1 MSPETTLSLPSKES
15 LIGLPPQLRAA
26 VTARTKWLSQA
37 RPDQITPPG
46 SDWPVWLA
54 LAGRGWGKT
63 RTGAEDVAW
72 FACANPGVRIAI
84 VAPTAA
90 DARDTCVEGE
100 SGLLSVLPQVCVGN
114 GWNRSLGELVLW
126 NGSRFKLFSATEPE
140 RLRGPQHHR
149 AWGDEVAAWPD
160 PSAWDQLLFGLRL
173 RLPGKPEAIPQ
184 VIATT
189 TPKPTPLIKK
199 ILRTPD
205 AMVTR
210 GSTFDNSDNLPQATL
225 DRLRESY
232 EGTRLGRQELFAEL
246 LEDVQGALWT
256 TAMIEPHRV
265 KGVPDLHR
273 IVIAVDPSGTAGK
286 GKDKGD
292 EIGIVAAGKSEDG
305 RYYVLEDATCQLSP
319 EGWARRVAS
328 LYEKWG
334 ADRVIAEKNFGG
346 AMVEAVLRAA
356 APELPVKMVT
366 ASRGKAVRAEPVA
379 ALYEQEKVSHV
390 GRFDALE
397 DQMCAMT
404 PAGFVG
410 EGSPDRVDA
419 LVWALT
425 ELQSARRTYSL
436 AAALGPEGDRKAD
449 FERMQ
454 RSIHFGGM
462 GFR

>member
-1 MSPETTLSLPSKES
+1 MSPETTPLQLSKES
-15 LIGLPPQLRAA
+15 LAALPPQLQAA
-26 VTARTKWLSQA
+26 VAARSKWLSQA

-46 SDWPVWLA
+46 IDWPVWLA

-100 SGLLSVLPQVCVGN
+100 SGLLAVLPKVCVGD
-114 GWNRSLGELVLW
+114 GYNRSLGEMTLW

-173 RLPGKPEAIPQ
+173 RLPGAPPEAIPQ

-189 TPKPTPLIKK
+189 TPKPTPLIRS
-199 ILRTPD
+199 ILKTPG
-205 AMVTR
+205 AMITR
-210 GSTFDNSDNLPQATL
+210 GSTFDNSANLPEGTL
-225 DRLRESY
+225 ARLRERY

-265 KGVPDLHR
+265 KGAPDLKR
-273 IVIAVDPSGTAGK
+273 VVIAVDPSGTS
-286 GKDKGD
+286 GKDAGD
-292 EIGIVAAGKSEDG
+292 EIGIVVAGKSRDDRYFVLCDG
-305 RYYVLEDATCQLSP
+305 SCKLSP
-319 EGWARRVAS
+319 EGWARRTAE
-328 LYEKWG
+328 LFKHWQ
-334 ADRVIAEKNFGG
+334 ADRVVAERNFGG
-346 AMVEAVLRAA
+346 AMVESVLRAA
-356 APELPVKMVT
+356 ASELPVKLVT
-366 ASRGKAVRAEPVA
+366 ASRGKAVRAEPIA
-379 ALYEQEKVSHV
+379 ALYEQGKVSHV
-390 GRFDALE
+390 GAFDDLE
-397 DQMCAMT
+397 DQMCSMT
-404 PAGFVG
+404 PAGYVG
-410 EGSPDRVDA
+410 EGSPDRADA

-425 ELQSARRTYSL
+425 ELQGSGRTYDLST
-436 AAALGPEGDRKAD
+436 
-449 FERMQ
+449 
-454 RSIHFGGM
+454 I
-462 GFR
+462 

>member
-1 MSPETTLSLPSKES
+1 M
-15 LIGLPPQLRAA
+15 
-26 VTARTKWLSQA
+26 TARSKWLSQA

-46 SDWPVWLA
+46 DDWPVWLA

-100 SGLLSVLPQVCVGN
+100 SGLLAVLPKVCVGD
-114 GWNRSLGELVLW
+114 GWNRSMGELVLW

-173 RLPGKPEAIPQ
+173 GANPQ
-184 VIATT
+184 VVATT
-189 TPKPTPLIKK
+189 TPKPTPLIRS
-199 ILRTPD
+199 ILRTPKT
-205 AMVTR
+205 MVTR
-210 GSTFDNSDNLPQATL
+210 GSTFANEANLPAGTL
-225 DRLRESY
+225 ARLRERY
-232 EGTRLGRQELFAEL
+232 EGTRLGRQELYAEL
-246 LEDVQGALWT
+246 LEDVAGALWT

-265 KGVPDLHR
+265 KRAPDGLR
-273 IVIAVDPSGTAGK
+273 RVVIAVDPSGTAGK

-292 EIGIVAAGKSEDG
+292 EIGIVAAGKADDG
-305 RYYVLEDATCQLSP
+305 RYYVLEDSSCQLSP
-319 EGWARRVAS
+319 EGWARRVAD

-346 AMVEAVLRAA
+346 AMVEAVLRTA

-390 GRFDALE
+390 GHFDTLE

-425 ELQSARRTYSL
+425 ELQSNGRTYDLSTL
-436 AAALGPEGDRKAD
+436 
-449 FERMQ
+449 
-454 RSIHFGGM
+454 
-462 GFR
+462 

>member
-1 MSPETTLSLPSKES
+1 M
-15 LIGLPPQLRAA
+15 
-26 VTARTKWLSQA
+26 
-37 RPDQITPPG
+37 
-46 SDWPVWLA
+46 WLA

-100 SGLLSVLPQVCVGN
+100 SGLLAVLPKVCVEN
-114 GWNRSLGELVLW
+114 WNRSIGEVTLW

-173 RLPGKPEAIPQ
+173 GKNPQ

-189 TPKPTPLIKK
+189 TPKPTPLIKG
-199 ILRTPD
+199 ILRTPQ

-210 GSTFDNSDNLPQATL
+210 GKTFDNEANLPAGTL
-225 DRLRESY
+225 ARLRERY
-232 EGTRLGRQELFAEL
+232 DGTRLGRQELYAEL

-256 TAMIEPHRV
+256 SAMIEEHRV
-265 KGVPDLHR
+265 KGAPDNMKR
-273 IVIAVDPSGTAGK
+273 IVVAVDPSGTN
-286 GKDKGD
+286 GKDGGD
-292 EIGIVAAGKSEDG
+292 EIGIVVAGKSGDG
-305 RYYVLEDATCQLSP
+305 RYYVLEDGSCKLSP
-319 EGWARRVAS
+319 EGWARRVAE
-328 LYEKWG
+328 LYSKWT
-334 ADRVIAEKNFGG
+334 ADRVVAEKNFGG
-346 AMVEAVLRAA
+346 DMVAA
-356 APELPVKMVT
+356 LMRNVAKDLPIKLVT
-366 ASRGKAVRAEPVA
+366 ASRGKAVRAEPIA

-390 GRFDALE
+390 GHFDTLE

-404 PAGFVG
+404 PAGYVG
-410 EGSPDRVDA
+410 EGSPDRADA

-425 ELQSARRTYSL
+425 ELQSSGRTYDLSTL
-436 AAALGPEGDRKAD
+436 
-449 FERMQ
+449 
-454 RSIHFGGM
+454 
-462 GFR
+462 

>member
-1 MSPETTLSLPSKES
+1 MSLETTPLQLSKES
-15 LIGLPPQLRAA
+15 LAALPPQLQAA
-26 VTARTKWLSQA
+26 VVARSKWLSQA

-46 SDWPVWLA
+46 NDWPVWLA

-100 SGLLSVLPQVCVGN
+100 SGLLAVLPKVCVEN
-114 GWNRSLGELVLW
+114 WNRSIGEVTLW

-173 RLPGKPEAIPQ
+173 GENPQ

-189 TPKPTPLIKK
+189 TPKPTPLIKT
-199 ILRTPD
+199 IMRTPG
-205 AMVTR
+205 AMITR
-210 GSTFDNSDNLPQATL
+210 GSTFDNAVNLPSGTL
-225 DRLRESY
+225 ARLRERY

-265 KGVPDLHR
+265 KGAPDLAR
-273 IVIAVDPSGTAGK
+273 IVVAVDPSGTS
-286 GKDKGD
+286 GKDGGD
-292 EIGIVAAGKSEDG
+292 EIGIVVAGKSRDG
-305 RYYVLEDATCQLSP
+305 KYFVLEDGSCQLSP
-319 EGWARRVAS
+319 EGWARRVAD

-346 AMVEAVLRAA
+346 DMVAAVMRNVAK
-356 APELPVKMVT
+356 ELPIKLVT
-366 ASRGKAVRAEPVA
+366 ASRGKAVRAEPIA
-379 ALYEQEKVSHV
+379 ALYEQEKVHHV
-390 GRFDALE
+390 GHFDTLE

-404 PAGFVG
+404 PAGYVG
-410 EGSPDRVDA
+410 EGSPDRADA

-425 ELQSARRTYSL
+425 ELQGKGYYYDL
-436 AAALGPEGDRKAD
+436 AAAMGTPEEQAAD
-449 FERMQ
+449 FAALQRRMHF
-454 RSIHFGGM
+454 RSF

>member
-1 MSPETTLSLPSKES
+1 MSQETTPSELSPKHLR
-15 LIGLPPQLRAA
+15 GLPPESQAA
-26 VTARTKWLSQA
+26 LTARSKWLSQA
-37 RPDQITPPG
+37 RPDQITPTG
-46 SDWPVWLA
+46 TDWPVWLA

-72 FACANPGVRIAI
+72 FACLNPGVRIAI

-100 SGLLSVLPQVCVGN
+100 SGLLAVLPKVCVGD
-114 GWNRSLGELVLW
+114 GYNRSLGEMVLW

-173 RLPGKPEAIPQ
+173 GDNPQ

-189 TPKPTPLIKK
+189 TPKPTPLIKS
-199 ILRTPD
+199 IIATPG

-210 GSTFDNSDNLPQATL
+210 GSTFDNAANLPAGTL
-225 DRLRESY
+225 DRLRERY

-256 TAMIEPHRV
+256 TAMIEPNRV
-265 KGVPDLHR
+265 KGAPDLKR
-273 IVIAVDPSGTAGK
+273 IVVAVDPSGTS
-286 GKDKGD
+286 GKDAGD
-292 EIGIVAAGKSEDG
+292 EIGIVVAGKSVDG
-305 RYYVLEDATCQLSP
+305 RYFVLEDGSCKLSP
-319 EGWARRVAS
+319 EGWARQAAR
-328 LYEKWG
+328 LYDKWA
-334 ADRVIAEKNFGG
+334 ADRVVAEKNFGG
-346 AMVEAVLRAA
+346 AMVEAVMRNVAKD
-356 APELPVKMVT
+356 LPVKLVT
-366 ASRGKAVRAEPVA
+366 ASRGKAVRAEPIA

-410 EGSPDRVDA
+410 EGSPDRADA

-425 ELQSARRTYSL
+425 ELQGSGRTYDLSTL
-436 AAALGPEGDRKAD
+436 
-449 FERMQ
+449 
-454 RSIHFGGM
+454 
-462 GFR
+462 